1 MASSIGESV
10 VVWGNCQAGPIA
22 ELLAPPLAQHGLRVI
37 AVPPVY
43 LIDQAGLRRAE
54 QAVADAAFLLSQP
67 VTNNYRLPG
76 CGTQQLASHL
86 GPRGTLVTFPVMLH
100 VGAFPY
106 QVRAHGADGERVDA
120 PLTDYHDLRAVVAAE
135 RGMALAEALD
145 WWPEPGTAEVQTVAA
160 QSLAR
165 LQARDVHTDVA
176 TAHLADAPSSLWT
189 MTHPTNEA
197 LAAVAGALL
206 KAISVTAERTADVS
220 APQREF
226 LGARRAPLEEAVVRG
241 RKWPAGI
248 VRPEWVIDGQP
259 VPLPELLQ
267 HQLAFYRMRP
277 DVIVDCRTRYAERLG
292 TLQL

>member
-1 MASSIGESV
+1 MASLIGKSV

-22 ELLAPPLAQHGLRVI
+22 ELLTRPLAQHGLRVI

-43 LIDQAGLRRAE
+43 LIDEAGLRRAE
-54 QAVADAAFLLSQP
+54 QAVADAALLLSQP

-86 GPRGTLVTFPVMLH
+86 GPRGALVTFPVMLH
-100 VGAFPY
+100 VGAYPY

-135 RGMALAEALD
+135 RGMTLAEALN
-145 WWPEPGTAEVQTVAA
+145 WWPEPGTTAVQAVAA

-165 LQARDVHTDVA
+165 LQAREVDTDVA
-176 TAHLADAPSSLWT
+176 VSHLADAPSSLWT
-189 MTHPTNEA
+189 MTHPSNQA
-197 LAAVAGALL
+197 LAAVAEALL
-206 KAISVTAERTADVS
+206 KAISVTADLTAAVS
-220 APQREF
+220 APHREY

-241 RKWPAGI
+241 REWPAGI

-259 VPLPELLQ
+259 LALPALLRR
-267 HQLAFYRMRP
+267 QLAFYRLRP
-277 DVIVDCRTRYAERLG
+277 DVIADCRTRHAKRLA